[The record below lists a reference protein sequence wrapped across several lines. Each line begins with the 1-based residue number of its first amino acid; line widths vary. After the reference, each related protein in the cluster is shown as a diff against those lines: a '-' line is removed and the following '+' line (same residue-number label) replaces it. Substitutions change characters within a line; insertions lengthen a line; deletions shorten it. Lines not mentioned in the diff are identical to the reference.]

1 MRLFYNQDISETDSK
16 VVLLKEETK
25 HLTKVMRKKVG
36 DIIFM
41 TNGKGLLVET
51 KINLINKSNTELL
64 IVKSKTYSQSK
75 FKINIAIAPTKMN
88 DRTEWFVEKA
98 TEIGIDSISTLLC
111 EKSERKTIKLDRLNK
126 IAVSAMKQSL
136 QYYKPYVQEI
146 VTFDSF
152 INDCKSDNKFIAHC
166 KEVNKQHLSSY
177 KLNSNSTT
185 VLIGPEGGFTQKE
198 IQNAEE
204 KGFIAV
210 TLGNN
215 RLRTETAALVATQ
228 ILSEFNTEI

>member
-1 MRLFYNQDISETDSK
+1 MRLFYNQDISEKDYK
-16 VVLLKEETK
+16 VVLKKEETR

-64 IVKSKTYSQSK
+64 IVKSKTFSPSK

-88 DRTEWFVEKA
+88 DRIEWFIEKA
-98 TEIGIDSISTLLC
+98 TEIGINCISTIIC
-111 EKSERKTIKLDRLNK
+111 EKSERKTIKLDRLDK
-126 IAVSAMKQSL
+126 IVISAMKQSL
-136 QYYKPYVQEI
+136 QYYKPYVKEI
-146 VTFDSF
+146 VTFNSF

-166 KEVNKQHLSSY
+166 KKVNKQQLSSS

-198 IQNAEE
+198 IQKAEE

>member
-1 MRLFYNQDISETDSK
+1 
-16 VVLLKEETK
+16 
-25 HLTKVMRKKVG
+25 MRKKVG

-64 IVKSKTYSQSK
+64 IVKSKTFSPSK

-88 DRTEWFVEKA
+88 DRIEWFIEKA
-98 TEIGIDSISTLLC
+98 TEIGINCISTIIC
-111 EKSERKTIKLDRLNK
+111 EKSERKTIKLDRLDK
-126 IAVSAMKQSL
+126 IVISAMKQSL
-136 QYYKPYVQEI
+136 QYYKPYVKEI
-146 VTFDSF
+146 VTFNSF

-166 KEVNKQHLSSY
+166 KKVNKQHLSSY

-198 IQNAEE
+198 IQKAEE
-204 KGFIAV
+204 KY
-210 TLGNN
+210 LC
-215 RLRTETAALVATQ
+215 L
-228 ILSEFNTEI
+228 EICTSLEHLQTNSTSR

>member
-1 MRLFYNQDISETDSK
+1 
-16 VVLLKEETK
+16 
-25 HLTKVMRKKVG
+25 
-36 DIIFM
+36 
-41 TNGKGLLVET
+41 
-51 KINLINKSNTELL
+51 
-64 IVKSKTYSQSK
+64 
-75 FKINIAIAPTKMN
+75 
-88 DRTEWFVEKA
+88 
-98 TEIGIDSISTLLC
+98 
-111 EKSERKTIKLDRLNK
+111 
-126 IAVSAMKQSL
+126 MKQSL
-136 QYYKPYVQEI
+136 QYYKPYIQEI

>member
-36 DIIFM
+36 DIIFI

-64 IVKSKTYSQSK
+64 IVKSETYIQSK

-98 TEIGIDSISTLLC
+98 TEIGIDSISTVLC
-111 EKSERKTIKLDRLNK
+111 EKSERKAIKLDRLNK

-136 QYYKPYVQEI
+136 QYYKPYIQEL